1 MEQAKEAVNPLVS
14 STPQLFSSAKGASA
28 AALFSAAQS
37 GSAALDASRA
47 YAAENRALA
56 AAIGATLLCIA
67 ISPALSHI
75 WAVYELPT
83 RVALTA
89 TWI

>member
-1 MEQAKEAVNPLVS
+1 MELAKQAIDPLA
-14 STPQLFSSAKGASA
+14 TTAPQLLSSAKGASA

-47 YAAENRALA
+47 YAAQNRALA
-56 AAIGATLLCIA
+56 AAISVTLLCIA
-67 ISPALSHI
+67 VSPAISHF

-89 TWI
+89 TWV